1 MADQGLFD
9 HFAGRGVLQVI
20 GAELVIIDFNI
31 LVVDA
36 GAVQM
41 SDRLAFELIEAIQ
54 RYLHFSLR
62 TGAEIAR
69 QRRLDRLPV
78 GKARLVEAVEIE
90 LKAF

>member
-9 HFAGRGVLQVI
+9 HFAASGVLQVI
-20 GAELVIIDFNI
+20 GAELVVIDFNI

-41 SDRLAFELIEAIQ
+41 GHRLAFELIEAIQ
-54 RYLHFSLR
+54 RHLHFSLR

-78 GKARLVEAVEIE
+78 SKARLVKAVEIE